1 MCGVAISVV
10 SQNLSALFRPAF
22 TEGSYP
28 TLLPPVGIKPN
39 TALATAHQR
48 RHMARKLRITER
60 LSGICS
66 KYSPLSIKV
75 PTCTPWDI
83 LCGGLPCSDNPS
95 KAQRKGKPPGQ
106 CRKRRAARYTYT
118 QTTHLSVKSNPPG
131 SASTTG
137 FWSPCAW
144 SLSRLPGGVRMLATP
159 RDLG

>member
-1 MCGVAISVV
+1 
-10 SQNLSALFRPAF
+10 
-22 TEGSYP
+22 
-28 TLLPPVGIKPN
+28 
-39 TALATAHQR
+39 
-48 RHMARKLRITER
+48 MARKLRIAER

-83 LCGGLPCSDNPS
+83 LCGGPPCSDIPS

-118 QTTHLSVKSNPPG
+118 QTTHLSVKLNPPG

-144 SLSRLPGGVRMLATP
+144 SLSRLPGGVRTLASRCGNVNMRMVPSLASCGCAGHKNAPTAWP
-159 RDLG
+159 AIGAQEVRYAFSSNLRL